1 MTSKRF
7 QDRHV
12 VISGAASQIGIGRA
26 IALAFAGQ
34 GARLTLLDVETE
46 GLEKTAAQATQAGAE
61 VEFIACDCGRTDPV
75 EAAIDRAHE
84 RFGPVDVLVSNAGIA
99 RLKAFVELTDADIDQ
114 VMGVNFGGAIRLIR
128 AAAPKMLERHTG
140 SIVCISS
147 IAGCAWGWGAH
158 AHYSASK
165 AAIEGLVRA
174 LAVEFGPAGVRVNAI
189 APGAVRTAQ
198 TLDEVNSVGE
208 EGLRAIAGGIPLRRV
223 GDPADIA
230 AMVMALASDDA
241 AYLTGQTI
249 IVDGGITVGG
259 LG

>member
-1 MTSKRF
+1 M
-7 QDRHV
+7 
-12 VISGAASQIGIGRA
+12 
-26 IALAFAGQ
+26 
-34 GARLTLLDVETE
+34 
-46 GLEKTAAQATQAGAE
+46 
-61 VEFIACDCGRTDPV
+61 

-84 RFGPVDVLVSNAGIA
+84 RFGPVEVLVSNAGIA

-128 AAAPKMLERHTG
+128 AAAPKMLERRAG

-147 IAGCAWGWGAH
+147 IAGCAWGWGTH

-230 AMVMALASDDA
+230 AMVMALASADA
-241 AYLTGQTI
+241 AYLTGQTV
-249 IVDGGITVGG
+249 IVDGGITIGG